1 MSAARN
7 SQHKKGMLI
16 MKSILKGKVLYITTA
31 AALTAAAA
39 AGFFAYNSMQKA
51 DETELPELLHGEA
64 AVTEPVTVTQPPV
77 TEADVIVTG
86 VPEAEVSAA
95 VTVPDAE
102 KDIMPTEAPSYQPM
116 VRPVNGEIIGS
127 FSNGELVKS
136 TTLNVWK
143 THDGVDIRADAG
155 ATVKSMSIGT
165 VTEVRDDP
173 MWGVCVV
180 IDHGNGIEG
189 HYYGLDKTVS
199 VKTGDTVSAGSVIG
213 AVGSAEAE
221 IAEPSH
227 LHFGVKQNGS
237 WIDPASVVSSIGS

>member
-1 MSAARN
+1 
-7 SQHKKGMLI
+7 
-16 MKSILKGKVLYITTA
+16 MKSILKGKVLYISTA

-39 AGFFAYNSMQKA
+39 AGFFAYNSMHQP
-51 DETELPELLHGEA
+51 ETELPELLHGEA
-64 AVTEPVTVTQPPV
+64 EAVTEPVTAVQPSV

-86 VPEAEVSAA
+86 VPETEMSAA
-95 VTVPDAE
+95 VTVPDEA
-102 KDIMPTEAPSYQPM
+102 KDIVPTEVQSYQPM
-116 VRPVNGEIIGS
+116 VRPVNGEIIGE

-136 TTLNVWK
+136 STLNVWK

-155 ATVKSMSIGT
+155 ATVKSMSTGT

-173 MWGVCVV
+173 MWGACVV

-227 LHFGVKQNGS
+227 LHFGVKRNGS

>member
-1 MSAARN
+1 
-7 SQHKKGMLI
+7 
-16 MKSILKGKVLYITTA
+16 MKSILKGKALYITTA
-31 AALTAAAA
+31 AALTAAAT
-39 AGFFAYNSMQKA
+39 AGFFAYNSMQQP
-51 DETELPELLHGEA
+51 ENELPELLHGEA
-64 AVTEPVTVTQPPV
+64 VVTEPVTVTQPPV
-77 TEADVIVTG
+77 TEADVIVTN
-86 VPEAEVSAA
+86 VPESEVSAA
-95 VTVPDAE
+95 VTVPNAE
-102 KDIMPTEAPSYQPM
+102 KEIMPTEAPSYQPM

-180 IDHGNGIEG
+180 IDHGNGMEG

-199 VKTGDTVSAGSVIG
+199 VKAGDTVSAGSVIG

>member
-1 MSAARN
+1 
-7 SQHKKGMLI
+7 

-39 AGFFAYNSMQKA
+39 AGFFAYNSMQ
-51 DETELPELLHGEA
+51 EPESELPEVLHGEA
-64 AVTEPVTVTQPPV
+64 EVVTEPVTAVQPAV
-77 TEADVIVTG
+77 TEADVIVTN
-86 VPEAEVSAA
+86 VPESEVSAA
-95 VTVPDAE
+95 VTVPDAQKE
-102 KDIMPTEAPSYQPM
+102 ILPAEAPSYQPM
-116 VRPVNGEIIGS
+116 VRPVNGEIVGS

-155 ATVKSMSIGT
+155 ATVKSMSTGT